1 MSPSETIWDR
11 YGDPRVKEWF
21 LMPSFYPTLLLC
33 IVYVIVVKKIG
44 PSFMKHRKP
53 FNLRSTMIV
62 HNLIQ
67 ILFNAWLLRGLLHSG
82 WLTKFNLRCEPW
94 KSVQDGSFEIVEI
107 HYWFYIL
114 KLTEF
119 FDAIIFVLRKKSNQ
133 VTTLHLLYHGVM
145 PISGKNWSSRKTWNL
160 F

>member
-1 MSPSETIWDR
+1 MSFSETFFER
-11 YGDPRVKEWF
+11 YGDPRVKSWF
-21 LMPSFYPTLLLC
+21 LMSSLYPTLLFC
-33 IVYVIVVKKIG
+33 VAYVVVVKKVG

-67 ILFNAWLLRGLLHSG
+67 VLCNAWLLRGLLQSG
-82 WLTKFNLRCEPW
+82 WLTKFNMRCEPV
-94 KSVQDGSFEIVEI
+94 KSVQEGNYWIVDI

-119 FDAIIFVLRKKSNQ
+119 FDAIIFVSRKKSNQ
-133 VTTLHLLYHGVM
+133 VTTLHLLYHCVM
-145 PISGKNWSSRKTWNL
+145 PISGNT
-160 F
+160 